1 MQFQSVR
8 VPQAAPVAA
17 GVAQKRWRPSSSGS
31 NSKCRLGASPRRL
44 RVSCRKQTF
53 KSFDDLIA
61 NSEQPVLVD
70 FYATWCGPCQMM
82 GPVMQE
88 VGAQLTDRLQV

>member
-1 MQFQSVR
+1 M
-8 VPQAAPVAA
+8 
-17 GVAQKRWRPSSSGS
+17 
-31 NSKCRLGASPRRL
+31 
-44 RVSCRKQTF
+44 SCRKQTF

-88 VGAQLTDRLQV
+88 VGAQLTDRLQVSPSITLLLPHAHYP